1 MCEQQLIELA
11 LSDNKE
17 RTARNDE
24 EKPSHD
30 PLPLSAPAT
39 DSLPVLESWCEMCMR
54 GFESAPAEEQSI
66 TDCESLSH
74 HHPLYI
80 LFKLLVHS
88 PSFAPAVA
96 ELPLSVLLPL
106 FPSIIQSTPISS
118 LLALIVATKS
128 SVSQFLLSLLSVGE
142 DKLDPSIRQTLQR
155 RFPSLLSEARLLC
168 RDLQRVVDSKYLALR
183 SYLSSCSEL
192 SLSAPAL
199 ERVQHI
205 LESPVLPIDC
215 WMSQRVQSIL
225 EEGVPLEDLQQILS
239 SMETQEGKYLANY
252 VPTLVK
258 MRDFSLRFGK
268 VVIRPLLHVVL
279 SSVRRSARILLG

>member
-1 MCEQQLIELA
+1 
-11 LSDNKE
+11 
-17 RTARNDE
+17 
-24 EKPSHD
+24 
-30 PLPLSAPAT
+30 
-39 DSLPVLESWCEMCMR
+39 MCMR
-54 GFESAPAEEQSI
+54 GFESAPSEEQFNEVLSPLLRALSSI

-74 HHPLYI
+74 HHLLYI

-88 PSFAPAVA
+88 PSIAPAVA

-268 VVIRPLLHVVL
+268 VVIRPLPHVVL
-279 SSVRRSARILLG
+279 SSVRGSARILLG